1 MSKGG
6 IFSPLVNQER
16 MQVMASLS
24 RRKPVKSGVTRDG
37 TKPSS
42 ISFSLSI
49 DVPGDIVVKVIV
61 TLFVLYRLL
70 S

>member
-1 MSKGG
+1 
-6 IFSPLVNQER
+6 
-16 MQVMASLS
+16 MASLS

-42 ISFSLSI
+42 ISCSFSI

>member
-1 MSKGG
+1 
-6 IFSPLVNQER
+6 
-16 MQVMASLS
+16 MASLS